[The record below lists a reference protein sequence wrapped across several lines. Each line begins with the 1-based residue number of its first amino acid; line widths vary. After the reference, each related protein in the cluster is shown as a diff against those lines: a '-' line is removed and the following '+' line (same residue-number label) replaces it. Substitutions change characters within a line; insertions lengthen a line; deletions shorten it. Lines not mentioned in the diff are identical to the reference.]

1 MGARGLS
8 VAAPRVARI
17 LLVDDDDEMRSFL
30 RRALG
35 IHGYPVVDQSSAA
48 QVVATLDAET
58 FDAVILDKEMPG
70 INGLDLL
77 RALRDRHPG
86 LPVIFVTAF
95 GGPRLGEE
103 VLRMGAAR
111 YLEKPFRVGDLLEA
125 LRQVTSGA

>member
-8 VAAPRVARI
+8 VAEPRGARI

-70 INGLDLL
+70 VNGLDLL
-77 RALRDRHPG
+77 RALRDRHPE

-125 LRQVTSGA
+125 LRQVTSAA

>member
-1 MGARGLS
+1 LS
-8 VAAPRVARI
+8 VAAARVARI
-17 LLVDDDDEMRSFL
+17 LLVDDDDEMRNFL

-48 QVVATLDAET
+48 QVVATLDAEA

-70 INGLDLL
+70 VNGLDLL
-77 RALRDRHPG
+77 RALRDRHPE

-125 LRQVTSGA
+125 LRQVTSAD

>member
-1 MGARGLS
+1 VAEPRG
-8 VAAPRVARI
+8 ARI

-70 INGLDLL
+70 VNGLDLL
-77 RALRDRHPG
+77 RALRDRHPE

-125 LRQVTSGA
+125 LRQVTSAA